1 MKIICIGR
9 NYADHAKEMKSE
21 LPTEPIFFMKPDT
34 ALVKE
39 GSDIYLPEFSNE
51 IHFECEVVIK
61 INKAGKFIQ
70 KEFARNYYSE
80 ITLGLDLTARDL
92 QTKCKEKGLPWEIA
106 KAFDNS
112 APISSKWI
120 SISDINL
127 SDINFQFFQ
136 NGELKQNG
144 FTKDMIFSI
153 DELISYV
160 STFITLKTGDL
171 IYTGTP
177 AGVGPIQIGDKLEGI
192 LNGNKLFEFTVK

>member
-39 GSDIYLPEFSNE
+39 GSDIYVPDFSQE
-51 IHFECEVVIK
+51 IHFECELVVR

-70 KEFARNYYSE
+70 QEFAKNYYSE

-92 QTKCKEKGLPWEIA
+92 QSNCKEKGLPWEIA

-120 SISDINL
+120 NISEVNL
-127 SDINFQFFQ
+127 SNLNFQFFQ

-144 FTKDMIFSI
+144 FTKDMIFNI
-153 DELISYV
+153 DQLISYV
-160 STFITLKTGDL
+160 SRFITLKTGDL
-171 IYTGTP
+171 LYTGTP
-177 AGVGPIQIGDKLEGI
+177 AGVGQIHIGDKLEATM
-192 LNGNKLFEFTVK
+192 NGNKIFDFSVK

>member
-21 LPTEPIFFMKPDT
+21 MPSEPIIFMKPDT

-39 GSDIYLPEFSNE
+39 GTDIYLPDFSSE
-51 IHFECEVVIK
+51 IHFECELVVK

-70 KEFARNYYSE
+70 KEFAKNYYSE

-92 QTKCKEKGLPWEIA
+92 QSKCKEKGLPWEIA
-106 KAFDNS
+106 KSFDNS

-120 SISDINL
+120 QVNEINL
-127 SDINFQFFQ
+127 IDLNFQFFQ
-136 NGELKQNG
+136 NGELKQKG
-144 FTKDMIFSI
+144 HTKDMIFSI
-153 DELISYV
+153 DEIIAYV
-160 STFITLKTGDL
+160 SKFITLKTGDL

-177 AGVGPIQIGDKLEGI
+177 AGVGPLKIGDKLEAS
-192 LNGNKLFEFTVK
+192 LNGNKLFEFSVK

>member
-34 ALVKE
+34 ALVK
-39 GSDIYLPEFSNE
+39 GNSDVYLPDFSEE
-51 IHFECEVVIK
+51 IHFECELVVK
-61 INKAGKFIQ
+61 IDKAGKFIQ
-70 KEFARNYYSE
+70 KEFAKNYYSE
-80 ITLGLDLTARDL
+80 ISLGLDLTARDL

-106 KAFDNS
+106 KSFDNS

-120 SISDINL
+120 PVSDVNL
-127 SDINFQFFQ
+127 SDLSFQFFQ

-144 FTKDMIFSI
+144 QTKDMIFSI
-153 DELISYV
+153 DELIAYV

-177 AGVGPIQIGDKLEGI
+177 SGVGALKIGDKLEAN
-192 LNGNKLFEFTVK
+192 LNGNKLFEFTIK

>member
-92 QTKCKEKGLPWEIA
+92 QTKCKEKGLPWELA

-144 FTKDMIFSI
+144 FTKDMIFSV

-160 STFITLKTGDL
+160 SKFITLKTGDL

-177 AGVGPIQIGDKLEGI
+177 AGVGPIQIGDKLEGNM
-192 LNGNKLFEFTVK
+192 NGNKLFEFTVK

>member
-39 GSDIYLPEFSNE
+39 GSDIYLPEFSDE

-177 AGVGPIQIGDKLEGI
+177 AGVGPIRIGDKLEGN

>member
-80 ITLGLDLTARDL
+80 ISLGLDLTARDL
-92 QTKCKEKGLPWEIA
+92 QTKCKKKGLPWEIA

-144 FTKDMIFSI
+144 FTKDMIFSV

-160 STFITLKTGDL
+160 SKFITLKTGDL

-177 AGVGPIQIGDKLEGI
+177 AGVGPIQIGDKLEGN

>member
-120 SISDINL
+120 SISDIKF

-144 FTKDMIFSI
+144 FTKDMIFSV

-160 STFITLKTGDL
+160 SKFITLKTGDL

>member
-39 GSDIYLPEFSNE
+39 GSDIYLPEFSDE

-153 DELISYV
+153 D
-160 STFITLKTGDL
+160 DL

-177 AGVGPIQIGDKLEGI
+177 AGVGTIQIGDKLEGN

>member
-39 GSDIYLPEFSNE
+39 GSDIYLPEFSDE

-177 AGVGPIQIGDKLEGI
+177 AGVGTIQIGDKLEGN

>member
-70 KEFARNYYSE
+70 KEFARNYYTE

-92 QTKCKEKGLPWEIA
+92 HTKCKEKGLPWEIA

-144 FTKDMIFSI
+144 FTKDMIFSV

-160 STFITLKTGDL
+160 SKFITLKTGDL

-177 AGVGPIQIGDKLEGI
+177 AGVGPIQIGDKLEGN

>member
-39 GSDIYLPEFSNE
+39 GSDIYVPDFSQE
-51 IHFECEVVIK
+51 IHFECELVVR

-70 KEFARNYYSE
+70 QEFAKNYYSE

-92 QTKCKEKGLPWEIA
+92 QSKCKEKGLPWEIA

-120 SISDINL
+120 NISEVNL
-127 SDINFQFFQ
+127 SNLNFQFFQ

-144 FTKDMIFSI
+144 FTKDMIFNI
-153 DELISYV
+153 DQLISYV
-160 STFITLKTGDL
+160 SRFITLKTGDL
-171 IYTGTP
+171 LYTGTP
-177 AGVGPIQIGDKLEGI
+177 AGVGQIHIGDKLEATM
-192 LNGNKLFEFTVK
+192 NGNKIFDFSVK